1 MLGLYY
7 AIIGLLSGTICSLI
21 ANKKSL
27 SQKDWFTIG
36 QILPGVSI
44 LLLLLIS
51 QKKKTVEVSSMN
63 VETGS
68 VGTPTL
74 ADSLI

>member
-1 MLGLYY
+1 MFGLYY
-7 AIIGLLSGTICSLI
+7 AILGLFSGTICSLI

-51 QKKKTVEVSSMN
+51 QKKNTIVASSKIS
-63 VETGS
+63 EIRS
-68 VGTPTL
+68 DGTASF
-74 ADSLI
+74 ADSLA